1 MLSSDRWLTV
11 KPGLPCVSCKV
22 HMCLAASWGLW
33 RQKPGGSEYSHAL
46 VPFPCMHEPAPLQ
59 ANLVEAGSVL
69 AHESRRRLFQVLP
82 FTGAQTRRARRA
94 CWQAPCSTPGN
105 ARHTDTCDSTPRAS
119 GVAAERGRAAAVAGA
134 RAPSPAASARP
145 PCRRASPS
153 PAAPHSSSGFQA
165 NQAHTQPSRQ
175 PPGAARGRAACAWAP
190 ARGRAVP
197 LTCTAQLSASWRGAR
212 PRGLRVGAGQGARC
226 HADLHNATISLPAR
240 RTAARP
246 ARGRRPGGAPSR

>member
-105 ARHTDTCDSTPRAS
+105 ARHTDTCDSTPPRPVSPPSA
-119 GVAAERGRAAAVAGA
+119 GVQPPWRA
-134 RAPSPAASARP
+134 RARL
-145 PCRRASPS
+145 
-153 PAAPHSSSGFQA
+153 
-165 NQAHTQPSRQ
+165 
-175 PPGAARGRAACAWAP
+175 
-190 ARGRAVP
+190 VP
-197 LTCTAQLSASWRGAR
+197 LRAPGHLADGRHRLLPPRTAHQAFKPTKPTLNPA
-212 PRGLRVGAGQGARC
+212 V
-226 HADLHNATISLPAR
+226 SLPAR
-240 RTAARP
+240 LVAARP